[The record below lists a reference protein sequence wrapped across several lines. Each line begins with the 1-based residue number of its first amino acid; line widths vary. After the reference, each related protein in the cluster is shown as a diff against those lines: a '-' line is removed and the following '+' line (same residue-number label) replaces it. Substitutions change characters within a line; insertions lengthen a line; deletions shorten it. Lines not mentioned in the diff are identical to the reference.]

1 MQPICIL
8 EAVTEIGGFHAFNG
22 WLESFKMS
30 YGIRETTNTIAGK
43 ACDIPITTVKTWMEN
58 LPGYSKICMNLGYV
72 SRYCHKKVMLER
84 ERKVEVENKVK
95 NDAASPCLWLLMA
108 LRFGMEM
115 RKASLL

>member
-1 MQPICIL
+1 
-8 EAVTEIGGFHAFNG
+8 
-22 WLESFKMS
+22 
-30 YGIRETTNTIAGK
+30 
-43 ACDIPITTVKTWMEN
+43 
-58 LPGYSKICMNLGYV
+58 
-72 SRYCHKKVMLER
+72 MLER